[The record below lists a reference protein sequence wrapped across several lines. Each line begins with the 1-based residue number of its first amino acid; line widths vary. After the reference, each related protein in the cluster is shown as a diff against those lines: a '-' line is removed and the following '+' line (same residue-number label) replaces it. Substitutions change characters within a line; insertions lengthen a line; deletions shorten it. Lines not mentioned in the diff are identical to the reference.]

1 MTAIQPSSRPR
12 LVLGFDAED
21 RKALGKMALGAAVII
36 PVAAFLLGGIGTA
49 PPESLRLLPDIGPLL
64 RAPPMIL
71 VHLSVALVAL
81 GGGIGILAMRKGG
94 RLHKR
99 PGRLWAGLMIAAA
112 VTGVLVEPTRF
123 TPAHA
128 TALIV
133 FAMIP
138 VAIAKVRK
146 GDLRGH
152 RRTIAYLLIAMVIV
166 AGLSVLPGHTLHG
179 VFFQP
184 AA

>member
-1 MTAIQPSSRPR
+1 
-12 LVLGFDAED
+12 VL
-21 RKALGKMALGAAVII
+21 I
-36 PVAAFLLGGIGTA
+36 
-49 PPESLRLLPDIGPLL
+49 
-64 RAPPMIL
+64 
-71 VHLSVALVAL
+71 HLAVALTAL
-81 GGGIGILAMRKGG
+81 GGGIGILSMRKGG
-94 RLHKR
+94 RLHKLL
-99 PGRLWAGLMIAAA
+99 GRLWAAVMIGAA
-112 VTGVLVEPTRF
+112 VSGVLIEPTRF

-138 VAIAKVRK
+138 AAIAKVRK

-166 AGLSVLPGHTLHG
+166 AGLSLLPGHLLHG

-184 AA
+184 QA